1 MYTKN
6 YRATEILDN
15 ESRDIDHSVAVED
28 TIDLFVNKLHMAAIL
43 ATPEML
49 EELVMGYLICEG
61 VIKNLIEVKE
71 LRIDGRTINVEIE
84 TSDDFEI
91 WRELRS
97 SGSVGV

>member
-1 MYTKN
+1 MYTKIFKA
-6 YRATEILDN
+6 REIFDDG
-15 ESRDIDHSVAVED
+15 SRHIDYSVAVED

-61 VIKNLIEVKE
+61 VIKNPIEVKE

-97 SGSVGV
+97 